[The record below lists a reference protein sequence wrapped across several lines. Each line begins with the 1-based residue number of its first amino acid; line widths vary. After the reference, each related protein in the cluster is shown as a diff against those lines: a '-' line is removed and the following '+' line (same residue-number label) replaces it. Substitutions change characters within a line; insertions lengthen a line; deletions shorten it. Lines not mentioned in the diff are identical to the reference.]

1 MYDIFQPAAAGFLQY
16 TEDLPLAL
24 KCRFFLMYTFS
35 ITIEAER
42 FFMSNDL
49 HLIENLCHEH
59 GIPATGEALAR
70 LARYAA
76 LLETWNH
83 KVNLVS
89 RKEHSPVIVK
99 HVFHSL
105 LISRIHDFKAG
116 EKVLDLGTGG
126 GLPGIPLAILYPE
139 TSFLLV
145 DSTGKKI
152 AACKSMIKELGLEN
166 VIALHTRVEELRGMI
181 FDTVLSR
188 QVAPLEELCAYSARL
203 LKRDGVLICLKGG
216 NLEQEIDKAISNREK
231 HLGFPASV
239 DQLPIGNFD
248 PLFAEKQIV
257 IARW

>member
-1 MYDIFQPAAAGFLQY
+1 MQ
-16 TEDLPLAL
+16 
-24 KCRFFLMYTFS
+24 
-35 ITIEAER
+35 
-42 FFMSNDL
+42 NDL
-49 HLIENLCHEH
+49 HLIEDLCRQH
-59 GIPATGEALAR
+59 GIPVTKNALELLVRYGE
-70 LARYAA
+70 
-76 LLETWNH
+76 LLEQWNL

-89 RKEHSPVIVK
+89 RKEHAPVIVK

-105 LISRIHDFKAG
+105 LIARIHDFKPG

-126 GLPGIPLAILYPE
+126 GLPGIPLAILFPE

-152 AACKSMIKELGLEN
+152 AACKAMIAELGLDN
-166 VIALHTRVEELRGMI
+166 VMALHSRVEELKGVI

-216 NLEQEIDKAISNREK
+216 ALDEEIAAAVQSREK

-239 DQLPIGNFD
+239 DQLPIGEID
-248 PLFAEKQIV
+248 PMFSEKQIV